1 MRSRLFLSIW
11 LFAVALLVAT
21 PAWATG
27 GEAATHAAL
36 IKQSVEALKENTEA
50 VKNLTSVLKNLQFTG
65 TSASSNAIEELT
77 HKAAEDLTEAD
88 IQKILASLKWETN
101 TTYKGFGDRRAQKG
115 GTLTCVESSFPP
127 TLRTVGKNA
136 NSVFTSTLS
145 GFCYETLLDLDPITY
160 DYAPNLAKRWA
171 IADDKVSFFFELDER
186 ARWSDGKKVVAS
198 DFVASWKLYTD
209 PDIDDPFTVDFYNKY
224 ECPVA
229 LNDQII
235 MVRSKQLNWRAFMS
249 MGFMTVLPGHI
260 ISELGGKAYIEKYQF
275 ALMPGSGPYAYER
288 SKVNEEIVLVRRK
301 DWWQAD
307 LERAQGYYNFDKL
320 HFVFVQDENL
330 VKEKFKKGEIDWMS
344 VNVAREWHQEF
355 IAAKMLPVSNGWMQR
370 RKVYTHRP
378 IGTSGIAFN
387 MRKEPFDDI
396 RVRKAFAY
404 LYNRE
409 KLMDKLFF
417 NEYEFLDSFYPNSPY
432 ENPENPKMRYDPDKA
447 VELLE
452 EAGWLQKNR
461 DSEGWL
467 VKNGKR
473 FEVSLNLT
481 QKSSER
487 IYTVLQE
494 DLKDVGIKLNLKL
507 VTWAT
512 DIKEVGERNFE
523 ISARA
528 YSGIMFPNPESSMHS
543 KFADLNNNNNI
554 WGFKNARVDEICE
567 KYPLMFKA
575 SERIAAVKEIDKIA
589 TEEHL
594 YALGWFAAHTR
605 LLYWNK
611 FGMPDYVLS
620 KTSDERS
627 LLSTW
632 WFDSEKEEALRKAR
646 QDGTKL
652 PIEKEEVR
660 WWDEHYDAPTGEIK

>member
-1 MRSRLFLSIW
+1 
-11 LFAVALLVAT
+11 
-21 PAWATG
+21 
-27 GEAATHAAL
+27 
-36 IKQSVEALKENTEA
+36 
-50 VKNLTSVLKNLQFTG
+50 
-65 TSASSNAIEELT
+65 
-77 HKAAEDLTEAD
+77 
-88 IQKILASLKWETN
+88 
-101 TTYKGFGDRRAQKG
+101 GDKRAKKG
-115 GTLTCVESSFPP
+115 GTLTCVQSAFPP

-160 DYAPNLAKRWA
+160 DYSPNLAKKWA
-171 IADDKVSFFFELDER
+171 IADDKVTFFFELDER
-186 ARWSDGKKVVAS
+186 AKWSDGNPVVAS
-198 DFVASWKLYTD
+198 DFVYSWKLYTD
-209 PDIDDPFTVDFYNKY
+209 PTIDDPFTVDYYNKY

-229 LNDQII
+229 LTDKII
-235 MVRSKQLNWRAFMS
+235 MVKSKQLNWRAFMS

-260 ISELGGKAYIEKYQF
+260 ISKIDGKKYLEEYQF
-275 ALMPGSGPYAYER
+275 KLLPGSGPYAFE
-288 SKVNEEIVLVRRK
+288 SAKVNEEVVLVRRT
-301 DWWQAD
+301 DWWQSQ
-307 LERAQGYYNFDKL
+307 LERTTGYYNFDKL
-320 HFVFVQDENL
+320 NFVFVQDENL
-330 VKEKFKKGEIDWMS
+330 VKEKFKKGEVDWMM

-355 IAAKMLPVSNGWMQR
+355 IAAKMVSIANGWIQR
-370 RKVYTHRP
+370 RKIYTHRP

-387 MRKEPFDDI
+387 IRKPPFDDI

-409 KLMDKLFF
+409 KMMDKLFF

-432 ENPENPKMRYDPDKA
+432 ENPDNPKMRYNPDKA

-467 VKNGKR
+467 VKDGKR

-487 IYTVLQE
+487 IYTILQE

-523 ISARA
+523 ISSRA

-543 KFADLNNNNNI
+543 KFADKNNNNNI

-575 SERIAAVKEIDKIA
+575 TERIEAVKEIDKIA

-605 LLYWNK
+605 LLFWDK
-611 FGMPDYVLS
+611 FGMPEYILS
-620 KTSDERS
+620 KTGDENS
-627 LLSTW
+627 LLSLW
-632 WFDSEKEEALRKAR
+632 WYDEEKEAALKEAREK
-646 QDGTKL
+646 GTKL
-652 PIEKEEVR
+652 PIGKEIVK
-660 WWDEHYDAPTGEIK
+660 WWDENYEAPTGEIK

>member
-1 MRSRLFLSIW
+1 LKPKFLFLVS
-11 LFAVALLVAT
+11 LFAMFLLIGVTAQG
-21 PAWATG
+21 AE
-27 GEAATHAAL
+27 GEAASHAEL
-36 IKQSVEALKENTEA
+36 IKESLAALKENTA
-50 VKNLTSVLKNLQFTG
+50 ALK
-65 TSASSNAIEELT
+65 S
-77 HKAAEDLTEAD
+77 LTEALKRVQFNGPAVGASVFD
-88 IQKILASLKWETN
+88 EISDKSPAELAPEEIAKLVASLNWETN
-101 TTYKGFGDRRAQKG
+101 TTYKGFGDKRAKKG

-160 DYAPNLAKRWA
+160 DYSPNLAKRWA
-171 IADDKVSFFFELDER
+171 IADDKVTFFFELDER
-186 ARWSDGKKVVAS
+186 AKWSDGKPVVAS
-198 DFVASWKLYTD
+198 DFVYSWKLYTD
-209 PDIDDPFTVDFYNKY
+209 PSIDDPFTVDYYNKY

-229 LNDQII
+229 LTDKII
-235 MVRSKQLNWRAFMS
+235 MVKSKQLNWRAFMS

-260 ISELGGKAYIEKYQF
+260 ISKIDGKKYLDEYQF
-275 ALMPGSGPYAYER
+275 KLMPGSGPYAYE
-288 SKVNEEIVLVRRK
+288 SAKVNEEIVLVRRA
-301 DWWQAD
+301 DWWQTQ
-307 LERAQGYYNFDKL
+307 LERTTGYYNFDKL
-320 HFVFVQDENL
+320 HFIFVQDENL
-330 VKEKFKKGEIDWMS
+330 VKEKFKKGEVDWMM

-355 IAAKMLPVSNGWMQR
+355 ISAKMLPIANGWIQR
-370 RKVYTHRP
+370 RKIYTHRP

-387 MRKEPFDDI
+387 MRKPPFDDI

-409 KLMDKLFF
+409 KMMDKLFF

-432 ENPENPKMRYDPDKA
+432 ENPDNPKMRYNPDKA

-461 DSEGWL
+461 DSQGWL
-467 VKNGKR
+467 VKDGKR

-487 IYTVLQE
+487 IYTILQE

-523 ISARA
+523 ISSRA

-543 KFADLNNNNNI
+543 KFADRNNNNNI

-575 SERIAAVKEIDKIA
+575 SERIEAVREIDKIA

-605 LLYWNK
+605 LLFWDK
-611 FGMPDYVLS
+611 FGMPEYILS
-620 KTSDERS
+620 KTGDERS
-627 LLSTW
+627 LLSLW
-632 WFDSEKEEALRKAR
+632 WFDENKEVALKEARAK
-646 QDGTKL
+646 GTKL
-652 PIEKEEVR
+652 PIGEEIVR
-660 WWDEHYDAPTGEIK
+660 WWDENYEAPTGEIK